1 MLSNFKFFNGD
12 LSLAV
17 SFWVFGVVGVALPF
31 AFFAITSSQLIA
43 RVVTYPWLIFI
54 TIGVFRCADK
64 YKGNQAYST
73 LSKLGMLYWHANWIW
88 GFLNSLK

>member
-1 MLSNFKFFNGD
+1 MLSRFKFFNGD

-17 SFWVFGVVGVALPF
+17 SFWVFGVVGVVLAFALFP
-31 AFFAITSSQLIA
+31 
-43 RVVTYPWLIFI
+43 RVITYPWLIFV

-73 LSKLGMLYWHANWIW
+73 LSKLVMLYWHANWIW
-88 GFLNSLK
+88 GFLNSLR

>member
-1 MLSNFKFFNGD
+1 MLSRFKFFNGD

-17 SFWVFGVVGVALPF
+17 SFWVFGVVGVVLAFALFP
-31 AFFAITSSQLIA
+31 
-43 RVVTYPWLIFI
+43 RVITYPWLIFV

-73 LSKLGMLYWHANWIW
+73 LSKLVMLYWHANWIW
-88 GFLNSLK
+88 GFLNPLR